1 MAGRWAS
8 LLNTFTPVRRKVSHF
23 RNSETTDTPKKRA
36 SLTASEDRFLTVPR
50 WPFTYDACT
59 HVQ

>member
-23 RNSETTDTPKKRA
+23 RNSETTSGEWQKLG
-36 SLTASEDRFLTVPR
+36 LTGGNHRTKGF
-50 WPFTYDACT
+50 
-59 HVQ
+59 